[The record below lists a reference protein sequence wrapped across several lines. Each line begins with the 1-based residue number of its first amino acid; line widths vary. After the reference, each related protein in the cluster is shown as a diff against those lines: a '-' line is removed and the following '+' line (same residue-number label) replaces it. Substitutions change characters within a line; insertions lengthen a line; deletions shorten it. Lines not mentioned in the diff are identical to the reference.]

1 MGPYPHQSSE
11 EFAVVM
17 VLTQRRYAAEHQPKD
32 EPAEPGWATDPIH
45 DEPAKPDGGDEQG
58 GEPTPGAE
66 DE

>member
-1 MGPYPHQSSE
+1 
-11 EFAVVM
+11 M

-45 DEPAKPDGGDEQG
+45 DEPANPDGGDEQG